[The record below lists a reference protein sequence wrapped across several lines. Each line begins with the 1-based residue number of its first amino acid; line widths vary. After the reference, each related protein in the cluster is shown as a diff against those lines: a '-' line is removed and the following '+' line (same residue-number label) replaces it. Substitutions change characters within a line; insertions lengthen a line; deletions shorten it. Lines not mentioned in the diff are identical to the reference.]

1 MSQFPK
7 EPKKIRARITRY
19 ERELRKEY
27 EMNGFIRDGY
37 GKRYLLGPLY
47 LLLGDLAGAIKSFEW
62 FEEMFP
68 RDMGEPVHSLCWT
81 LALYRAGNI
90 AEASHRFVQTMLSN
104 LYLIPHLI
112 GLEQDELDIW
122 HGSNLAEK
130 EYLEYIPPRSRHYGV
145 HPLCSGPKRCMTI
158 RKLARFVPG
167 ILRSLSSSNRS
178 HLVRGGVNLSTK
190 RSGSR
195 PLGQGGSSQARP
207 TPTAIDQAA
216 PIDFGARNGQIC
228 LLLRNWFDLMVC
240 QPVGHPLLEPGIF
253 ELEPC
258 LLHLWMANQQILE
271 ATECP
276 LPSNGIPQ
284 SLPQV

>member
-19 ERELRKEY
+19 ERELCKEY

-90 AEASHRFVQTMLSN
+90 AGASHRFVQTMLSN

-130 EYLEYIPPRSRHYGV
+130 EYLEYIPPEISALWGASALQWAQEMYDNPKVGQIRARYIEIVEQLKSEPPGPRRSELVNEAFR
-145 HPLCSGPKRCMTI
+145 LQN
-158 RKLARFVPG
+158 RKL
-167 ILRSLSSSNRS
+167 
-178 HLVRGGVNLSTK
+178 
-190 RSGSR
+190 
-195 PLGQGGSSQARP
+195 GQQ
-207 TPTAIDQAA
+207 
-216 PIDFGARNGQIC
+216 
-228 LLLRNWFDLMVC
+228 
-240 QPVGHPLLEPGIF
+240 
-253 ELEPC
+253 
-258 LLHLWMANQQILE
+258 
-271 ATECP
+271 
-276 LPSNGIPQ
+276 
-284 SLPQV
+284 